1 MTPFRTATEHDLAA
15 LVELRRDFCEHE
27 DIAFDTAT
35 ALESMRQLATD
46 ASFGRLLVIEDEGVI
61 AGYLAIVFGF
71 SLEFR
76 GRDAFID
83 ELYVAPH
90 VRGKGLGSAA
100 LRVAEEACVEAGVK
114 TLHLEVERAN
124 LRAKALY
131 VRNGYFEHDRHL
143 MSKDLPAT

>member
-1 MTPFRTATEHDLAA
+1 MSFRPATEPDLAA

-27 DIAFDTAT
+27 DIAFSAAT
-35 ALESMRQLATD
+35 ALESMRQLASD
-46 ASFGRLLVIEDEGVI
+46 ASLGRLLVIEDDGTI

-76 GRDAFID
+76 GRDAFVD

-90 VRGKGLGSAA
+90 ARGRGLGSAA

-114 TLHLEVERAN
+114 TLHLEVDRTN
-124 LRAKALY
+124 GRAKALY
-131 VRNGYFEHDRHL
+131 ARNGYYDHDRHL
-143 MSKDLPAT
+143 MSKHLRAT